1 MAQYGALPDY
11 LIGELISGG
20 FIRNVRCSPSPASLD
35 VHLGGECYRIKGSFL
50 PQQGEEVFALAKEL
64 GARPYSIDNPLTVG
78 ETYLIPLEEE
88 FNLPPSVYAFANP
101 KSSTGRNDVHVRII
115 ADRVSRFDALTPAG
129 YTGKAWAIV
138 NPNSYPVVMPP
149 GLAVSQV
156 RFFNRDTRLSELE
169 MELAYN
175 SGNPFVWYPNGDPV
189 SYDKMVAND
198 RDGSLILTIDLEH
211 ETAGYAA
218 KRTQEVFDFGATS
231 GTVEWRDFFDEVRV
245 RKGVLEA
252 ERDRFYILS
261 TWEALRVPPGF
272 ACEAVDLDSRRGDF
286 RSHYA
291 GYIDPGW
298 GYGKDGEGCGSTI
311 TLEVRSNE
319 RRLCFRHGQPLSRFR
334 FERTCALPEMHYDRL
349 DSSNYRGQRGPR
361 LSKHFKVN

>member
-1 MAQYGALPDY
+1 MVQNGALPDR
-11 LIGELISGG
+11 LIGELVKNG
-20 FIRNVRCSPSPASLD
+20 FIRNVRGAPSPASLD

-50 PQQGEEVFALAKEL
+50 PKQGEAVFPLAKEL

-88 FNLPPSVYAFANP
+88 FALPPSIYAFANP
-101 KSSTGRNDVHVRII
+101 KSSTGRNDVHVRIV
-115 ADRVSRFDALTPAG
+115 ADGVSRFDALTPSG
-129 YTGKAWAIV
+129 YSGKAWAIV
-138 NPNSYPVVMPP
+138 NPNSYPVLMPP

-169 MELAYN
+169 MELAYTEV
-175 SGNPFVWYPNGDPV
+175 NPFVCYPNGDPV
-189 SYDKMVAND
+189 AYSKMIAND
-198 RDGSLILTIDLEH
+198 HDGSLILSIDLES
-211 ETAGYAA
+211 EVAGYAA
-218 KRTQEVFDFGATS
+218 KRTQEVFDFGSATGS
-231 GTVEWRDFFDEVRV
+231 VDWRDFFDEVRV
-245 RKGVLEA
+245 RKGVFEA

-261 TWEALRVPPGF
+261 TWETLRIPPGY
-272 ACEAVDLDSRRGDF
+272 ACEAVDLDSRSGDF

-298 GYGKDGEGCGSTI
+298 GYGALGEGRGRTI

-334 FERTCALPEMHYDRL
+334 LERMCEVPDVHYDL
-349 DSSNYRGQRGPR
+349 LGTSNYRAQSGAR
-361 LSKHFKVN
+361 LSKHFKTD